1 MAGKLT
7 TRTAEALTLKGRHTP
22 GRHTDGDGLHLH
34 VRATGEASWVLRYR
48 LHGAQR
54 DLSLGGCPQV
64 PLKAAREA
72 AAAAR
77 ALVKLGKDPIRE
89 RQRQAHEAAEAASRG
104 RTFQA
109 AAEALLEARGAEWRN
124 AKHRWQWRA
133 TLAKH
138 AFPVIGALP
147 VAEVDTAAVLRVL
160 RPVWTETPETASR
173 LRGRVEA
180 VMDFAR
186 ANGWRTGENP
196 ARWKGNLAELLPRPD
211 KLARV
216 QHQPALPWQQVPAFM
231 AALRER
237 KGTAALAL
245 RFAILTAART
255 GEVRGMTWGE
265 VDVEARVWIVPGA
278 RMKMKQMHRVP
289 LSDAA
294 LAVLAE
300 VAPRKDPARHA
311 GVPRRAGG
319 LDALRHGASDAGAR
333 HGHRR
338 PARGRAAA
346 LARRGRPRG
355 GPARVPQQLP
365 GLVRR
370 DAARRPGGGRAGA
383 GAYRARRGRRLRPV
397 RSAGAAAPADGG
409 LGRVVQPLGR
419 CRRGAVRHAA
429 GRGGAAASGEGA
441 P

>member
-7 TRTAEALTLKGRHTP
+7 TKTAEALTLKGRHTP

-54 DLSLGGCPQV
+54 DLSLGGFPQV

-77 ALVKLGKDPIRE
+77 ALVKLGKDPVRE
-89 RQRQAHEAAEAASRG
+89 RQRQAQEAAEAASRD

-124 AKHRWQWRA
+124 EKHRWQWRA

-138 AFPVIGALP
+138 AFPIIGALP

-160 RPVWTETPETASR
+160 RPVWTKTPETASR
-173 LRGRVEA
+173 LRGRIES

-186 ANGWRTGENP
+186 ANGWRSGENP

-265 VDVEARVWIVPGA
+265 VDAEARVWVVPGA
-278 RMKMKQMHRVP
+278 RMKMGQMHRVP

-300 VAPRKDPARHA
+300 VHPGKTRPDMLVFPGA
-311 GVPRRAGG
+311 RAGST
-319 LDALRHGASDAGAR
+319 LSDM
-333 HGHRR
+333 
-338 PARGRAAA
+338 A
-346 LARRGRPRG
+346 LAM
-355 GPARVPQQLP
+355 
-365 GLVRR
+365 LVRGMATDGLPEGEPPRWR
-370 DAARRPGGGRAGA
+370 DAE
-383 GAYRARRGRRLRPV
+383 
-397 RSAGAAAPADGG
+397 
-409 LGRVVQPLGR
+409 GRVVVPHGFRSSFRDWCGETRPEGREVAERALAHIVRGVEGAYARSDLLERRRPLMAAWGEWCGR
-419 CRRGAVRHAA
+419 APCSSAA
-429 GRGGAAASGEGA
+429 GGRLSRSRTSRIVKRAE
-441 P
+441 

>member
-7 TRTAEALTLKGRHTP
+7 TKTAEALTLKGRHTP

-34 VRATGEASWVLRYR
+34 VRAAGETSWVLRYR

-54 DLSLGGCPQV
+54 DMSLGGFPQV
-64 PLKAAREA
+64 SLKAAREA

-89 RQRQAHEAAEAASRG
+89 RQRQAQDAAEAASRD

-138 AFPVIGALP
+138 AFPIIGALP

-173 LRGRVEA
+173 LRGRIESVL
-180 VMDFAR
+180 DFAR
-186 ANGWRTGENP
+186 ANGWRSGENP
-196 ARWKGNLAELLPRPD
+196 ARWKGNLAELLPRSD

-216 QHQPALPWQQVPAFM
+216 RHQPALPWQHVPAFM

-245 RFAILTAART
+245 RFAVLTAART

-265 VDVEARVWIVPGA
+265 VDAEARVWVVPGA
-278 RMKMKQMHRVP
+278 RMKMGQLHRVP

-300 VAPRKDPARHA
+300 AHPGKARPDMLVFPGA
-311 GVPRRAGG
+311 RAGSALSDMALAMLVRGMATDG
-319 LDALRHGASDAGAR
+319 LPEGEPPRWRDAESRVAVPHGFRSSFRDWCGETRPEGREVAERALAHIVRGVEEAYARSDLLER
-333 HGHRR
+333 RR
-338 PARGRAAA
+338 PLMEAWGEWCSRPSSEPEVRHPAVAAA
-346 LARRGRPRG
+346 G
-355 GPARVPQQLP
+355 
-365 GLVRR
+365 
-370 DAARRPGGGRAGA
+370 
-383 GAYRARRGRRLRPV
+383 
-397 RSAGAAAPADGG
+397 
-409 LGRVVQPLGR
+409 
-419 CRRGAVRHAA
+419 
-429 GRGGAAASGEGA
+429 
-441 P
+441 

>member
-7 TRTAEALTLKGRHTP
+7 TKTAEALTLKGRHTP

-48 LHGAQR
+48 RHGAQR
-54 DLSLGGCPQV
+54 DLSLGGFPQV
-64 PLKAAREA
+64 SLKAAREA
-72 AAAAR
+72 ATAAR
-77 ALVKLGKDPIRE
+77 ALVKLGVDPVRE
-89 RQRQAHEAAEAASRG
+89 RQRQARDAAEAASRD

-109 AAEALLEARGAEWRN
+109 AAEALLDVRGAEWRN
-124 AKHRWQWRA
+124 EKHRWQWRA

-138 AFPVIGALP
+138 AFPIIGALP
-147 VAEVDTAAVLRVL
+147 VAEVDSAAVLRAL
-160 RPVWTETPETASR
+160 RPVWTKTPETASR
-173 LRGRVEA
+173 LRGRIES

-196 ARWKGNLAELLPRPD
+196 ARWKGNLSELLPRPD

-265 VDVEARVWIVPGA
+265 VDAEARVWVVPGA
-278 RMKMKQMHRVP
+278 RMKMGQLHRVP
-289 LSDAA
+289 LSDTA

-300 VAPRKDPARHA
+300 VHPGKTQPDTLVFPSA
-311 GVPRRAGG
+311 RAGS
-319 LDALRHGASDAGAR
+319 ALSDMALAMLVRGMATDCLREGEPPRWRDLAGRVVVPHGFRSSFRDWCGETRPEGREVAERALAHVVRGVEGAYARSDLLEK
-333 HGHRR
+333 RR
-338 PARGRAAA
+338 PLMAAWSEWCC
-346 LARRGRPRG
+346 R
-355 GPARVPQQLP
+355 Q
-365 GLVRR
+365 
-370 DAARRPGGGRAGA
+370 PGGAELVD
-383 GAYRARRGRRLRPV
+383 RRGRRTPL
-397 RSAGAAAPADGG
+397 AG
-409 LGRVVQPLGR
+409 
-419 CRRGAVRHAA
+419 
-429 GRGGAAASGEGA
+429 
-441 P
+441 

>member
-7 TRTAEALTLKGRHTP
+7 TKTAEALASKGRHTP
-22 GRHTDGDGLHLH
+22 GRHTDCDGLHLH

-48 LHGAQR
+48 LHGGQR
-54 DLSLGGCPQV
+54 DMSLGGFPQV
-64 PLKAAREA
+64 SLKAAREA

-77 ALVKLGKDPIRE
+77 ALAKLGKDPVRE
-89 RQRQAHEAAEAASRG
+89 RQRRAQEAAEAASRD

-109 AAEALLEARGAEWRN
+109 AAEALLEARAAEWRN

-138 AFPVIGALP
+138 AFPAIGALP

-173 LRGRVEA
+173 LRGRIES

-186 ANGWRTGENP
+186 ANGWRAGENP

-211 KLARV
+211 KLSRV

-245 RFAILTAART
+245 RFAVLTAART

-265 VDVEARVWIVPGA
+265 VDFEARVWVVPGA
-278 RMKMKQMHRVP
+278 RMKMGQMHRVP

-300 VAPRKDPARHA
+300 AHPGKTRPDMLVFPGA
-311 GVPRRAGG
+311 RAGSALSDMALAMLVRGMAADG
-319 LDALRHGASDAGAR
+319 LPEGEPPRWRDLAGRAVVPHGFRSSFRDWCGETRPEGREVAERALAHVVRGVEGAYARSDLLEK
-333 HGHRR
+333 RR
-338 PARGRAAA
+338 PLMAAWGEWC
-346 LARRGRPRG
+346 GRP
-355 GPARVPQQLP
+355 
-365 GLVRR
+365 
-370 DAARRPGGGRAGA
+370 AARAEVTHLALERAG
-383 GAYRARRGRRLRPV
+383 
-397 RSAGAAAPADGG
+397 
-409 LGRVVQPLGR
+409 
-419 CRRGAVRHAA
+419 
-429 GRGGAAASGEGA
+429 
-441 P
+441 